1 MTDPVDSIKA
11 LLSPKQG
18 TQSREQK
25 LEAALQE
32 IAACATQCVCCEMH
46 RKIAIKALG
55 YDVEIVTDLT

>member
-1 MTDPVDSIKA
+1 MTESNPFGEPAIFERRIEEIE
-11 LLSPKQG
+11 
-18 TQSREQK
+18 T
-25 LEAALQE
+25 ALQG